1 MNKKLFLGMFAAAG
15 MLFATSCSNDELDVV
30 QSGNEAQV
38 TFNLGTEGGIA
49 TRAISDGKTA
59 NKLVYAV
66 FNSAGEPL
74 SVFDANNDGEYEH
87 QMVETIGDIT
97 ETPHTVTITLAKG
110 QTYHVAFWAQ
120 NSACGAYGTSDL
132 REITVSYDGFNNDE
146 NRDAFFKTEIFE
158 VKGNETR
165 NVTLKRPFAQI
176 NVGVTAEDWA
186 AAKAS
191 GVNINKSSVTLE
203 NAATKINLLTGEVSA
218 PQKVEYK
225 LSTIPND
232 PEILKVDVDKDGDFE
247 EYQWL
252 SMCYIL
258 PADFSETV
266 DENGVLGTNK
276 STLESL
282 SFTFSPETGNDF
294 SFDEGLAGAPVRR
307 NWRTNILGKI
317 LTGDIQ
323 FNITIDQEFK
333 DDYNINYPGSA
344 VNVENREQLDNLLSN
359 SFIGTLLFGDG
370 FDYNTDDKNDDNA
383 IDFSN
388 SSNAILEGGSLTAGD
403 ENDYAANA
411 KSGST
416 VTINNVNIT
425 SNGGGIGATDGSTVE
440 FNSGSVYVDSP
451 STSGRYIFYAAG
463 AGTTITINGG
473 NFSWDPKDNLKR
485 AYIYA
490 DAGTTVYVKGGT
502 FGKASTRSGYT
513 AGILGEGTVIITGG
527 SFGFDP
533 SAWVA
538 SDYTATEN
546 NEVWTVSA
554 N

>member
-1 MNKKLFLGMFAAAG
+1 MKKNLFLGMFAATG
-15 MLFATSCSNDELDVV
+15 MLLATSCANEDLNVV
-30 QSGNEAQV
+30 QSGNKAQV
-38 TFNLGTEGGIA
+38 TFTLGAEGGIA

-59 NKLVYAV
+59 NQLVYAV
-66 FNSAGEPL
+66 FNSVGEPL
-74 SVFDANNDGEYEH
+74 SVFDVNNDGEYEH

-110 QTYHVAFWAQ
+110 QTYQVAFWAQ

-191 GVNINKSSVTLE
+191 GVNINESSVTLE
-203 NAATKINLLTGEVSA
+203 NAATKINLLTGAVSE
-218 PQKVEYK
+218 PTKVEYK
-225 LSTIPND
+225 LTSIPND

-258 PADFSETV
+258 PADFSTTT

-276 STLESL
+276 TTLESL
-282 SFTFSPETGNDF
+282 SFTFSPESGNDF
-294 SFDEGLAGAPVRR
+294 SFNDGLAGAPVRR

-323 FNITIDQEFK
+323 FNITIDQEFE
-333 DDYNINYPGSA
+333 DDYNINYPGSP
-344 VNVENREQLDNLLSN
+344 VSVTNREQLDALLSN
-359 SFIGTLLFGDG
+359 PFIGTLMFGDLN
-370 FDYNTDDKNDDNA
+370 YVNENDENS
-383 IDFSN
+383 IDFFN
-388 SSNAILEGGSLTAGD
+388 SNATLKGGKIKAGD
-403 ENDYAANA
+403 ANDYAVNS
-411 KSGST
+411 KSGSKVT
-416 VTINNVNIT
+416 VENVEIT
-425 SNGGGIGATDGSTVE
+425 SNGGGIGATAGSSVT

-451 STSGRYIFYAAG
+451 STSGRYIFFAEGAG
-463 AGTTITINGG
+463 ATITINGG
-473 NFSWDPKDNLKR
+473 NFSWDSADNQKR

-490 DAGTTVYVKGGT
+490 SEGTTVYVNGGT

-513 AGILGEGTVIITGG
+513 AGILGSGTVSITGG
-527 SFGFDP
+527 TFGFNP
-533 SAWVA
+533 STWVA
-538 SDYTATEN
+538 TGYKATEN
-546 NEVWTVSA
+546 NGTWTVTA
-554 N
+554 E

>member
-1 MNKKLFLGMFAAAG
+1 MKKNLFLGMFAATG
-15 MLFATSCSNDELDVV
+15 MLLATSCANEDLNVV
-30 QSGNEAQV
+30 QSGNKAQV
-38 TFNLGTEGGIA
+38 TFTLGAESGIA

-59 NKLVYAV
+59 NQLVYAV
-66 FNSAGEPL
+66 FNSVGEPL
-74 SVFDANNDGEYEH
+74 SVFDVNNDGEYEH

-110 QTYHVAFWAQ
+110 QTYQVAFWAQ
-120 NSACGAYGTSDL
+120 NSACGAYDTSDL

-191 GVNINKSSVTLE
+191 GVNINESSVTLE
-203 NAATKINLLTGEVSA
+203 NAATKINLLTGAVSE
-218 PQKVEYK
+218 PTKVEYK
-225 LSTIPND
+225 LTSIPND

-258 PADFSETV
+258 PADFSTTT

-276 STLESL
+276 TTLESL
-282 SFTFSPETGNDF
+282 SFTFSPESGNDF
-294 SFDEGLAGAPVRR
+294 SFNDGLAGAPVRR

-323 FNITIDQEFK
+323 FNITIDQEFE
-333 DDYNINYPGSA
+333 DDYNINYPGSP
-344 VNVENREQLDNLLSN
+344 VSVTNREQLDALLSN
-359 SFIGTLLFGDG
+359 PFIGTLMFGDLN
-370 FDYNTDDKNDDNA
+370 YVNENDENS
-383 IDFSN
+383 IDFFN
-388 SSNAILEGGSLTAGD
+388 SNATLKGGKIKAGD
-403 ENDYAANA
+403 ANDYAVNS
-411 KSGST
+411 KSGSKVT
-416 VTINNVNIT
+416 VENVEIT
-425 SNGGGIGATDGSTVE
+425 SNGGGIGATAGSSVT

-451 STSGRYIFYAAG
+451 STSGRYIFFAEGAG
-463 AGTTITINGG
+463 ATITINGG
-473 NFSWDPKDNLKR
+473 NFSWDSADNQKR

-490 DAGTTVYVKGGT
+490 SEGTTVYVNGGT

-513 AGILGEGTVIITGG
+513 AGILGSETVSITGG
-527 SFGFDP
+527 TFGFNP
-533 SAWVA
+533 STWVA
-538 SDYTATEN
+538 TGYKATEN
-546 NEVWTVSA
+546 NGTWTVTA
-554 N
+554 E

>member
-1 MNKKLFLGMFAAAG
+1 MKKNLFLGMFAATG
-15 MLFATSCSNDELDVV
+15 MLFATSCANEDLNVV
-30 QSGNEAQV
+30 QSGNKAQV
-38 TFNLGTEGGIA
+38 TFTLGAEGGIA

-59 NKLVYAV
+59 NQLVYAV
-66 FNSAGEPL
+66 FNSVGEPL
-74 SVFDANNDGEYEH
+74 SVFDVNNDGEYEH

-110 QTYHVAFWAQ
+110 QTYQVAFWAQ

-191 GVNINKSSVTLE
+191 GVNINESSVTLE
-203 NAATKINLLTGEVSA
+203 NAATKINLLTGAVSE
-218 PQKVEYK
+218 PTKVEYK
-225 LSTIPND
+225 LTSIPND

-258 PADFSETV
+258 PADFSTTT

-276 STLESL
+276 TTLESL
-282 SFTFSPETGNDF
+282 SFTFSPESGNDF
-294 SFDEGLAGAPVRR
+294 SFNDGLAGAPVRR

-323 FNITIDQEFK
+323 FNITIDQEFE
-333 DDYNINYPGSA
+333 DDYNINYPGSP
-344 VNVENREQLDNLLSN
+344 VSVTNREQLDALLSN
-359 SFIGTLLFGDG
+359 PFIGTLMFGDLN
-370 FDYNTDDKNDDNA
+370 YVNENDENS
-383 IDFSN
+383 IDFFN
-388 SSNAILEGGSLTAGD
+388 SNATLKGGKIKAGD
-403 ENDYAANA
+403 ANDYAVNS
-411 KSGST
+411 KSGSKVT
-416 VTINNVNIT
+416 VEKVEIT
-425 SNGGGIGATDGSTVE
+425 SNGGGIGATAGSSVT

-451 STSGRYIFYAAG
+451 STSGRYIFFAEGAG
-463 AGTTITINGG
+463 ATITINGG
-473 NFSWDPKDNLKR
+473 NFSWDSADNQKR

-490 DAGTTVYVKGGT
+490 SEGTTVYVNGGT

-513 AGILGEGTVIITGG
+513 AGILGSGTVSITGG
-527 SFGFDP
+527 TFGFNP
-533 SAWVA
+533 STWVA
-538 SDYTATEN
+538 TGYKATEN
-546 NEVWTVSA
+546 NGTWTVTA
-554 N
+554 E

>member
-1 MNKKLFLGMFAAAG
+1 MKKNLFLGMFAATG
-15 MLFATSCSNDELDVV
+15 MLLATSCANEDLNVV
-30 QSGNEAQV
+30 QSGNKAQV
-38 TFNLGTEGGIA
+38 TFTLGAEGGIA

-59 NKLVYAV
+59 NQLVYAV
-66 FNSAGEPL
+66 FNSVGEPL
-74 SVFDANNDGEYEH
+74 SVFDVNNDGEYEH

-110 QTYHVAFWAQ
+110 QTYQVAFWAQ
-120 NSACGAYGTSDL
+120 NSACEAYATSDL

-191 GVNINKSSVTLE
+191 GININESSVTLE
-203 NAATKINLLTGEVSA
+203 NAATKINLLTGAVSE
-218 PQKVEYK
+218 PTKVEYK
-225 LSTIPND
+225 LTSIPND

-258 PADFSETV
+258 PADFSTTT

-276 STLESL
+276 TTLESL
-282 SFTFSPETGNDF
+282 SFTFSPESGNDF
-294 SFDEGLAGAPVRR
+294 SFNDGLAGAPVRR

-323 FNITIDQEFK
+323 FNITIDQEFE
-333 DDYNINYPGSA
+333 DDYNINYPGSP
-344 VNVENREQLDNLLSN
+344 VSVTNREQLDALLSN
-359 SFIGTLLFGDG
+359 PFIGTLMFGDLN
-370 FDYNTDDKNDDNA
+370 YVNENDENS
-383 IDFSN
+383 IDFFN
-388 SSNAILEGGSLTAGD
+388 SNATLKGGKIKAGD
-403 ENDYAANA
+403 ANDYAVNS
-411 KSGST
+411 KSGSKVT
-416 VTINNVNIT
+416 VENVEIT
-425 SNGGGIGATDGSTVE
+425 SNGGGIGATAGSSVT

-451 STSGRYIFYAAG
+451 STSGRYIFFAEGAG
-463 AGTTITINGG
+463 ATITINGG
-473 NFSWDPKDNLKR
+473 NFSWDSADNQKR

-490 DAGTTVYVKGGT
+490 SEGTTVYVNGGT

-513 AGILGEGTVIITGG
+513 AGILGSGTVSITGG
-527 SFGFDP
+527 TFGFNP
-533 SAWVA
+533 STWVA
-538 SDYTATEN
+538 TGYKATEN
-546 NEVWTVSA
+546 NGTWTVTA
-554 N
+554 E